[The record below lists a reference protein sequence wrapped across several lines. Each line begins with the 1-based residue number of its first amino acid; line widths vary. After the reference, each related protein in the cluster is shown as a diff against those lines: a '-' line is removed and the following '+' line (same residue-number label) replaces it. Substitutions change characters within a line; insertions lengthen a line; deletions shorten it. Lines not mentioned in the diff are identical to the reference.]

1 VTEKTLCPV
10 YMIPE
15 VFYLEFT
22 NPEPKQTE
30 YSASILDP
38 DDHLFEGVGELLL
51 LLDAKEAEGW
61 LE

>member
-1 VTEKTLCPV
+1 
-10 YMIPE
+10 MIPE

-38 DDHLFEGVGELLL
+38 DDHIFEGVGELLL